1 MSTNSAKAPSSTLS
15 VRVPEELR
23 EQLDYLS
30 HSTKRSRAYLAAEA
44 LNDYVRR
51 NAWRAK
57 ELNEAV
63 VAADEGEFISHEAM
77 LNWVAYLGSKDHR
90 GAPKPD
96 VKLRR

>member
-1 MSTNSAKAPSSTLS
+1 MSTNNEKAGSSTLS
-15 VRVPEELR
+15 VRVPDELLA
-23 EQLDYLS
+23 QLDYLS
-30 HSTKRSRAYLAAEA
+30 QSTKRSRAYLASEA

-63 VAADEGEFISHEAM
+63 EAADEGEFISHEAM
-77 LNWVAYLGSKDHR
+77 LNWVAYLGSKGR
-90 GAPKPD
+90 RAAPKVD

>member
-1 MSTNSAKAPSSTLS
+1 MSTNSVKSSSSTLS

-30 HSTKRSRAYLAAEA
+30 QSTKRSRAYLAAEA
-44 LNDYVRR
+44 LSDYVRR

-57 ELNEAV
+57 ELSEAIE
-63 VAADEGEFISHEAM
+63 AADEGEFISHEAM
-77 LNWVAYLGSKDHR
+77 LNWVAFLGSKGHR
-90 GAPKPD
+90 AAPKPD